1 MKYSKKI
8 QSIIQSLDD
17 VVKIA
22 EGTAAQ
28 DLLANM
34 SVRIF
39 NIGKDAKGK
48 SIGRYSPEYAEM
60 REAAGLQTTYVD
72 LTFTTDLRN
81 SIVQNENRVGF
92 KNQYGIEI
100 ANRNE
105 EHFNRKIFEP
115 SSDERE
121 RAIDIMRDE
130 FNKLYS
136 K

>member
-48 SIGRYSPEYAEM
+48 SIGRYSPEYAKM
-60 REAAGLQTTYVD
+60 RKEAGLQTTYVD

-81 SIVQNENRVGF
+81 SIVQNENRVEF
-92 KNQYGIEI
+92 KNQYGIDI
-100 ANRNE
+100 ANKNE
-105 EHFNRKIFEP
+105 VHFKRKIFEP

>member
-8 QSIIQSLDD
+8 QSIVQSLDD

-39 NIGKDAKGK
+39 NIGEDAKGK
-48 SIGRYSPEYAEM
+48 SIGRYSPEYAKM
-60 REAAGLQTTYVD
+60 RKKAGLQISYVD

-81 SIVQNENRVGF
+81 SIIHNENRVEF
-92 KNQYGIEI
+92 KNQYGIDI
-100 ANRNE
+100 ANKNE
-105 EHFNRKIFEP
+105 MHFKRSIFEP
-115 SSDERE
+115 SADERE
-121 RAIDIMRDE
+121 RAIEIMREE
-130 FNKLYS
+130 FNKLFN

>member
-1 MKYSKKI
+1 MKYTKKI

-39 NIGKDAKGK
+39 HMGEAAKGK
-48 SIGRYSPEYAEM
+48 RIGRYSPEYAEM

-130 FNKLYS
+130 FNKLFS

>member
-1 MKYSKKI
+1 MKYTKKI

-34 SVRIF
+34 SMRIF

-81 SIVQNENRVGF
+81 SIVQNENRVEF
-92 KNQYGIEI
+92 KNQYGIDI
-100 ANRNE
+100 ANINE
-105 EHFNRKIFEP
+105 VHFKRKIFEP